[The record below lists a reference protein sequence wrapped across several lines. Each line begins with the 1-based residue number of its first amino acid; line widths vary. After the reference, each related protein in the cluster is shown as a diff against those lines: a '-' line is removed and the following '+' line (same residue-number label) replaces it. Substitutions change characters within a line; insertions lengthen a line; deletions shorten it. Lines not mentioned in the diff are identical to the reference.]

1 MAIKDDDIQ
10 DNYVISLSGSLVQE
24 TDGTLPDNKGFVPFR
39 LYAFGPFNIRKQSAT
54 AAYRTFIGEQET

>member
-24 TDGTLPDNKGFVPFR
+24 TDNKGFVPFR
-39 LYAFGPFNIRKQSAT
+39 FYAFGPFNIRKQTAT